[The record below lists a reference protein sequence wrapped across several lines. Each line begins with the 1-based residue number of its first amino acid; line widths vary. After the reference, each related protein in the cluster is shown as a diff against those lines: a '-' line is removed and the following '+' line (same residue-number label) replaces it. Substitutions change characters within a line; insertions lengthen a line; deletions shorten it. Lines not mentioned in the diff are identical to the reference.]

1 MVLTTVFIILG
12 LILAVAGVLACILPV
27 LPGPLMSYGALIVLS
42 WTRAWEPFGVRM
54 LVFLGALTL
63 VFSIMDNFIP
73 AISAKNSGATKHG
86 IWGSVIGMVIG
97 IFVFPP
103 WGIFFGSFAGAV
115 FGEMIFG
122 KRGKEAV
129 RIGWGVLLGSMM
141 GIGLKLAFCLTLLFL
156 YVFHMF

>member
-1 MVLTTVFIILG
+1 MILYTVFIILG
-12 LILAVAGVLACILPV
+12 LILAAAGVAACIVPI
-27 LPGPLMSYGALIVLS
+27 LPGPLMSYGALLILS
-42 WTRAWEPFGVRM
+42 WTRGWEPFSVRM
-54 LVFLGALTL
+54 LVFLGCLT
-63 VFSIMDNFIP
+63 VIFSIMDNFIP
-73 AISAKNSGATKHG
+73 AISAKKSGATRQG
-86 IWGSVIGMVIG
+86 IWGSIIGMIIG
-97 IFVFPP
+97 IFIFPP

-122 KRGKEAV
+122 KQGREAV